1 VVGLGL
7 PFSALAA
14 QAPLASPEMLMT
26 PKELAH
32 DAVMDQW
39 NSNREYLCLVELV
52 DRESRWNPLARNE
65 SSDAFGLFQFMP
77 ETWGNYKFPFQPKDV
92 TIQITAGLRYI
103 TVRYGSPCEAWTFW
117 QKQANRGN
125 PWY

>member
-7 PFSALAA
+7 PFSAVAA
-14 QAPLASPEMLMT
+14 QAPFASPEMLMT
-26 PKELAH
+26 PKEIAQ

-39 NSNREYLCLVELV
+39 HSNREYLCLVELV
-52 DRESRWNPLARNE
+52 DRESRWNPLARNK

-103 TVRYGSPCEAWTFW
+103 TVRYGSPCEAWAFW